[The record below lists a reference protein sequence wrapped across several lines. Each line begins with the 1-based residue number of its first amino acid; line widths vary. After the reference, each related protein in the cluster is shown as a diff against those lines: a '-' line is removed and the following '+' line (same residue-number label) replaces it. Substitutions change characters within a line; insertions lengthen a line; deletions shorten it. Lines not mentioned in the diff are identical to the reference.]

1 MSPRSTIPVTGGN
14 ARIESVDVLR
24 GLIMS
29 LMLVVDNPGGA
40 SYAPLNHAEWNGF
53 TPTDFVF
60 PTFIFVMGVSLYL
73 SLRKSS
79 FRLSWRIARRF
90 LLLLGTGL
98 LLNWLGKGIF
108 RGTWGFE
115 GLRIL
120 GVLQRIALCYG
131 ISALLVCL
139 VNHKWLGWIAAALLV
154 AYGALLLL
162 GNGYAQ
168 GPESILSRVDSWVL
182 GTDHMYRRGKVI
194 DPEGLLSTVP
204 AVAHTLIGFLVGKLL
219 VNGEL
224 RKMETAGTLLLVGG
238 LLLQWVLPLN
248 KKVWSPSFVLVACG
262 LATLLLGAIHY
273 FTDERGLWK
282 RTGFWKVF
290 GTNAILSFI
299 LCDGLV
305 WVMSLTGA
313 HSAIMKAVG
322 NTHFTSLLYALAG
335 MFLIWLILLP
345 LYRRRLF
352 LRF

>member
-1 MSPRSTIPVTGGN
+1 MSAGAS
-14 ARIESVDVLR
+14 RIESVDVLR
-24 GLIMS
+24 GLTMAF
-29 LMLVVDNPGGA
+29 MLVVDNPGGA
-40 SYAPLNHAEWNGF
+40 AYAPLNHADWNGF

-79 FRLSWRIARRF
+79 FRLSWRIGRRF
-90 LLLLGTGL
+90 LLLFGVGL
-98 LLNWLGKGIF
+98 LLNWLGKGFF

-131 ISALLVCL
+131 VSAVLVCL
-139 VNHKWLGWIAAALLV
+139 VDHKWLGWIAAALLV

-162 GNGYAQ
+162 GNGYSE
-168 GPESILSRVDSWVL
+168 GTDSILYRVDSWVL
-182 GTDHMYRRGKVI
+182 GPDHMYRRGKVI

-204 AVAHTLIGFLVGKLL
+204 AVAHTLIGFLVGKML
-219 VNGEL
+219 VSGQL
-224 RKMETAGTLLLVGG
+224 RKMETVGTLLLVGG
-238 LLLQWVLPLN
+238 LLLQWGLPLN

-273 FTDERGLWK
+273 LTDERGVWK

-290 GTNAILSFI
+290 GTNAILSFV
-299 LCDGLV
+299 LCDVLV

-313 HSAIMKAVG
+313 HSAVMKAVG
-322 NTHFTSLLYALAG
+322 NTPFTSLLYALAG
-335 MFLIWLILLP
+335 LLLIWLLLLP

-352 LRF
+352 LRL

>member
-1 MSPRSTIPVTGGN
+1 MSGG
-14 ARIESVDVLR
+14 ASRIESVDVLR
-24 GLIMS
+24 GLTMAF
-29 LMLVVDNPGGA
+29 MLVVDNPGGA
-40 SYAPLNHAEWNGF
+40 AYAPLNHADWNGF

-79 FRLSWRIARRF
+79 FRLSWRIGRRF
-90 LLLLGTGL
+90 LLLFGVGL
-98 LLNWLGKGIF
+98 LLNWLGKGFF

-115 GLRIL
+115 GLRIV

-131 ISALLVCL
+131 VSAVLVCL
-139 VNHKWLGWIAAALLV
+139 VDHKWLGWIAAALLV

-162 GNGYAQ
+162 GNGYSE
-168 GPESILSRVDSWVL
+168 GTDSILYRVDSWVL
-182 GTDHMYRRGKVI
+182 GPDHMYRRGKVI

-204 AVAHTLIGFLVGKLL
+204 AVAHTLIGFLVGKML
-219 VNGEL
+219 VSGQL
-224 RKMETAGTLLLVGG
+224 RKMETVGTLLLVGG
-238 LLLQWVLPLN
+238 LLLQWGLPLN

-273 FTDERGLWK
+273 LTDERGVWK

-299 LCDGLV
+299 LCDVLV

-313 HSAIMKAVG
+313 HSAVMKAVG
-322 NTHFTSLLYALAG
+322 NTPFTSLLYALAG
-335 MFLIWLILLP
+335 LLLIWLLLLP

-352 LRF
+352 LRL

>member
-1 MSPRSTIPVTGGN
+1 MSAGAS
-14 ARIESVDVLR
+14 RIESVDVLR
-24 GLIMS
+24 GLTMAF
-29 LMLVVDNPGGA
+29 MLVVDNPGGA
-40 SYAPLNHAEWNGF
+40 AYAPLNHADWNGF

-79 FRLSWRIARRF
+79 FRLSWRIGRRF
-90 LLLLGTGL
+90 LLLFGVGL
-98 LLNWLGKGIF
+98 LLNWLGKGFF

-131 ISALLVCL
+131 VSAVLVCL
-139 VNHKWLGWIAAALLV
+139 VDHKWLGWIAAALLV

-162 GNGYAQ
+162 GNGYSE
-168 GPESILSRVDSWVL
+168 GTDSILYRVDSWVL
-182 GTDHMYRRGKVI
+182 GPDHMYRRGKVI

-204 AVAHTLIGFLVGKLL
+204 AVAHTLIGFLVGKML
-219 VNGEL
+219 VSGQL

-238 LLLQWVLPLN
+238 LLLQWGLPLN

-273 FTDERGLWK
+273 LTDERGVWK

-299 LCDGLV
+299 LCDVLV

-313 HSAIMKAVG
+313 HSAVMKAVG
-322 NTHFTSLLYALAG
+322 NTPFTSLLYALAG
-335 MFLIWLILLP
+335 LLLIWLLLLP

-352 LRF
+352 LRL

>member
-1 MSPRSTIPVTGGN
+1 MSAGAS
-14 ARIESVDVLR
+14 RIESVDVLR
-24 GLIMS
+24 GLTMAF
-29 LMLVVDNPGGA
+29 MLVVDNPGGA
-40 SYAPLNHAEWNGF
+40 AYAPLNHADWNGF

-79 FRLSWRIARRF
+79 FRLSWRIGRRF
-90 LLLLGTGL
+90 LLLFGVGL
-98 LLNWLGKGIF
+98 LLNWLGKGFF

-131 ISALLVCL
+131 VSAVLVCL
-139 VNHKWLGWIAAALLV
+139 VDHKWLGWIAAALLV

-162 GNGYAQ
+162 GNGYSE
-168 GPESILSRVDSWVL
+168 GTDSILYRVDSWVL
-182 GTDHMYRRGKVI
+182 GPDHMYRRGKVI

-204 AVAHTLIGFLVGKLL
+204 AVAHTLIGFLVGKML
-219 VNGEL
+219 VSGQL

-238 LLLQWVLPLN
+238 LLLQWGLPLN

-262 LATLLLGAIHY
+262 LAALLLGAIHY
-273 FTDERGLWK
+273 LTDERGVWK
-282 RTGFWKVF
+282 RSGFWKVF

-299 LCDGLV
+299 LCDVLV

-313 HSAIMKAVG
+313 HSAVMKAVG
-322 NTHFTSLLYALAG
+322 NTPFTSLLYALAG
-335 MFLIWLILLP
+335 LLLIWLLLLP

-352 LRF
+352 LRL